1 MNSNYTPFDKYFIR
15 TPKEFLQRFSDFAK
29 EGNSLKEMCKQ
40 KSFLESI
47 YIASPELYS
56 ETLKWLNGSFF
67 SEKEEQKL
75 LFSLY
80 KYLTRM
86 SSRCTPF
93 GLFAGF
99 NLGIIGDS
107 SNIQV
112 LSNHKNKI
120 RHRANR
126 LDMNYACALG
136 QYLAKQ
142 ESIRVQLNFFPNN
155 SLYIAGDKL
164 RFVEYRYGN
173 KSQRLHQITAVD
185 ENEYLTRVLDFAKVG
200 STIANLS
207 NQLVEDDISVEEA
220 STFII
225 ELINSQILLSELE
238 PQITEP
244 DYWGRL
250 VAKLSSIN
258 GCEEIVANLKTV
270 QILLEQLDY
279 QPIGVK
285 IEDYYGKIKEIL
297 KGFNIDYEEKF
308 LFQSD
313 MIIPIS
319 GNNLDKKI
327 PLRVLEGI
335 ELLNKL
341 SISPAENNLTRFITE
356 FNKRYENHEVE
367 LTMVLDPEFG
377 LGYPIGN
384 SAGSDLSPLL
394 DGLAI
399 SGGHQ
404 NQNQIGWDYIQRFLF
419 NKYQETL
426 VNQAFSVELSE
437 EELKNFPTDKTPLPN
452 TISAMVELIPPSN
465 VGEEERI
472 ILGSAGGT
480 SALCLIGRFC
490 HTNEEFY
497 KYALEIASKE
507 KELAEDRII
516 AEIVHLP
523 EARTGNVLMHP
534 VFFEYEIPYLAN
546 PNVDQNHT
554 IEISDLMISIR
565 QNKVFLRS
573 KRYNKQVVP
582 RLSNAHSYS
591 NSTLPVYRFLCDLQM
606 QGHRGGVGFHWGN
619 LANDYQFLP
628 RVTYKNLILFEA
640 TWNLKKKDIEPFLK
654 IKDDV
659 ELSTKVD
666 LWRNGLRLPNLVTLA
681 DGDNE
686 LLIDFTNIFSIK
698 VLFDSIKKRESF
710 KMKEFLHS
718 PDNSPIK
725 DENGKSYANQ
735 IVLAFH
741 KNILKDIPVL
751 EKEKKK
757 EVDLS
762 LN

>member
-1 MNSNYTPFDKYFIR
+1 MNKQYQAFNKFFIR
-15 TPKEFLQRFSDFAK
+15 TPKESLQLFSDFTK
-29 EGNSLKEMCKQ
+29 EKICLKEIFKQ
-40 KSFLESI
+40 RVFLESI
-47 YIASPELYS
+47 YIASPELYF
-56 ETLKWLNGSFF
+56 ETIKWIRGGSFD
-67 SEKEEQKL
+67 EKEEQKL
-75 LFSLY
+75 VFSLY
-80 KYLTRM
+80 KYLARM

-112 LSNHKNKI
+112 LSNTKNKI
-120 RHRANR
+120 RYRANR
-126 LDMNYACALG
+126 LDMNYSCALG
-136 QYLAKQ
+136 QYLSKQ
-142 ESIRVQLNFFPNN
+142 ESIRVQLKFFPNN
-155 SLYIAGDKL
+155 SLYKASDKL
-164 RFVEYRYGN
+164 RYVEYLYGK
-173 KSQRLHQITAVD
+173 KSQRMHQVTAVD
-185 ENEYLTRVLDFAKVG
+185 ENEYLTRILDFAKRG
-200 STIANLS
+200 STIANLA
-207 NQLVEDDISVEEA
+207 NQLVEDDISLEEA
-220 STFII
+220 NTFII
-225 ELINSQILLSELE
+225 ELINSQILVCELE

-258 GCEEIVANLKTV
+258 GCEEVTDNLKKV
-270 QILLEQLDY
+270 QLLLEQLDY
-279 QPIGVK
+279 QPIGV
-285 IEDYYGKIKEIL
+285 EVEAYYGKIKEIL
-297 KGFNIDYEEKF
+297 KAFEIDFEEKY

-313 MIIPIS
+313 MIIPFS
-319 GNNLDKKI
+319 DNMLDEKI

-341 SISPAENNLTRFITE
+341 SIAPAENNLTRFITE
-356 FNKRYENHEVE
+356 FNKRHETLEVE

-377 LGYPIGN
+377 LGYPIGY
-384 SAGSDLSPLL
+384 SANIDLSPLL
-394 DGLAI
+394 DGLMI
-399 SGGHQ
+399 SGGQQ
-404 NQNQIGWDYIQRFLF
+404 NQNQIGWNFVQRFLLD
-419 NKYQETL
+419 KYQEAL
-426 VNQAFSVELSE
+426 KEDAFSIDLSE
-437 EELKNFPTDKTPLPN
+437 EELKNFPTDKAPLPN
-452 TISAMVELIPPSN
+452 TISAMVELIPPSKD
-465 VGEEERI
+465 GEEERI
-472 ILGSAGGT
+472 IIESAGGT

-490 HTNEEFY
+490 HTNEEFH
-497 KYALEIASKE
+497 KYAIEIAGKE
-507 KELAEDRII
+507 KELTEDSII

-534 VFFEYEIPYLAN
+534 IFFDYEIPYLAN
-546 PNVDQNHT
+546 SNVDQNHT

-565 QNKVFLRS
+565 QNRVFLRS
-573 KRYNKQVVP
+573 KRLNKQVVP
-582 RLSNAHSYS
+582 RLSNAHNFS

-640 TWNLKKKDIEPFLK
+640 TWNLKKKDVEPFLK

-659 ELSTKVD
+659 ELRTKLD

-686 LLIDFTNIFSIK
+686 LLIDFTNLLCIK

-710 KMKEFLHS
+710 KIKEFLHH

-741 KNILKDIPVL
+741 KNNLNGKPLL
-751 EKEKKK
+751 ETVKKK